1 MFTCINARDSITK
14 EFATLKEALGMATSC
29 YDGAGIV
36 CTILDAEGNKI
47 AYSFSPRQVAYVSQC
62 QGDTPIT

>member
-36 CTILDAEGNKI
+36 CTILDNEGNEV
-47 AYSFSPRQVAYVSQC
+47 AYSFTPTCRAVVS
-62 QGDTPIT
+62 